1 MNTFRDG
8 LRDGADECIERGL
21 VIASK
26 WASLQLAGIVD
37 ETEAQDE
44 EAEEDGLTWGEAE
57 KYSRR
62 ERDHILLAQSLVT
75 SGEFLRCAHFLRKQA
90 SVQGRGEASRSKS
103 GAVENVSSLKVTSKK
118 GIFLAVYALYMAG
131 EKLKEQQLLEVRAA
145 ETKEAEKLAQDGR
158 LAGGAGG
165 APKTVDATA
174 NKVQPG
180 NPFLG
185 DLFNDLFP
193 LYNRG
198 AMDGFLLYIFAVV
211 VRDLKNQKGGP
222 LALRL
227 LVNNKNNG
235 IGNSNRMNNGE
246 EGSLP
251 SAVSLLVES
260 AVAYPWN
267 WSCWLDLASLCQHER
282 APIPQWASFCP
293 PEQAETGV
301 EDLSDRSFAT
311 WVMYQ
316 HFLAHA
322 HLSLNDGAAASE
334 AISNLATCRAYRTTG
349 GRGHDSTGMD
359 ASNNTSSSVYSNGAE
374 AAPIGAGGD
383 VNRALLMYQALAY
396 YANRDYSRAQECFEQ
411 ARVLDPHGLE
421 HVDTYSNILYVKEK
435 RAELSHLARAVT
447 KIDKFA
453 AETCV
458 VTGNY
463 YSLRGQHEKAVV
475 HFQRAL
481 RINRNFSFLWTL
493 MGHEFVELRNTQS
506 AVQCYR
512 RAVEVSPADYK
523 AWYGLGQM
531 YELLH
536 LYQYALYY
544 YKRATSIRPSDARMC
559 SAVGSCMVKLG
570 SKRDAMLIFERAVAC
585 GDWEGVATRELARL
599 YREENR
605 MTEAATCYLRK
616 LAAAG
621 HNLDELLQGTSAAGG
636 QAAATADLSSGAP
649 FPVMSTPLS
658 VDQEQ
663 VEGVLFLANYYKE
676 LRDFRASEVFCNFL
690 VDVVGPEADEA
701 RAMLRDMRSQT
712 LLSSGTGPEAGGG
725 GDANATTAS
734 AGSRRQTRSQ
744 ARALQQQQL

>member
-1 MNTFRDG
+1 MNAFREG
-8 LRDGADECIERGL
+8 LRDGADECFARGL

-26 WASLQLAGIVD
+26 WASLQLSGIVATEEEEEDGD
-37 ETEAQDE
+37 E
-44 EAEEDGLTWGEAE
+44 EEDGLEWGEQE

-62 ERDHILLAQSLVT
+62 ERDHILLAQSLIS

-103 GAVENVSSLKVTSKK
+103 GALENVSTLKVKGKK
-118 GIFLAVYALYMAG
+118 GIFLAVYSLYMAG
-131 EKLKEQQLLEVRAA
+131 EKLKEQQLLELRGTEA
-145 ETKEAEKLAQDGR
+145 KDAEKLAQDGR
-158 LAGGAGG
+158 LAGGAGAAKPPEG
-165 APKTVDATA
+165 TVP
-174 NKVQPG
+174 KVQPG

-198 AMDGFLLYIFAVV
+198 AMDGFLLYMFAIV
-211 VRDLKNQKGGP
+211 VRDLKKQKGGP

-227 LVNNKNNG
+227 LLS
-235 IGNSNRMNNGE
+235 NSNDSDRNKSGMTERE

-251 SAVSLLVES
+251 SAMTLLIES
-260 AVAYPWN
+260 ATAYPWN
-267 WSCWLDLASLCQHER
+267 WSCWMDLAALCQQER
-282 APIPQWASFCP
+282 VAVPQWSAFCQ
-293 PEQAETGV
+293 PEQAEAAV
-301 EDLSDRSFAT
+301 EDLSDRAFAT

-316 HFLAHA
+316 HFMAHSC
-322 HLSLNDGAAASE
+322 LSHNDGAAASE
-334 AISNLATCRAYRTTG
+334 AISNLASCRVYRKSS
-349 GRGHDSTGMD
+349 RGARYDSNGMD
-359 ASNNTSSSVYSNGAE
+359 ASSNTSTSVYSSGGSVE
-374 AAPIGAGGD
+374 AAAAGGME

-396 YANRDYSRAQECFEQ
+396 YANRDYGRAQECFEQ

-475 HFQRAL
+475 NFQRAL
-481 RINRNFSFLWTL
+481 RINRHFCFLWTL

-544 YKRATSIRPSDARMC
+544 FKRATSIRPNDARMC
-559 SAVGSCMVKLG
+559 SAVGSCLVKLG

-605 MTEAATCYLRK
+605 MAEAATCYLRK

-621 HNLDELLQGTSAAGG
+621 HNLEELLQGTSAAGV
-636 QAAATADLSSGAP
+636 AEMSSGNALSAMSAP
-649 FPVMSTPLS
+649 LP

-663 VEGVLFLANYYKE
+663 GEGVLFLATYYKE
-676 LRDFRASEVFCNFL
+676 QGDFRASEVFCNFL

-701 RAMLRDMRSQT
+701 RAMLRDMRSQM
-712 LLSSGTGPEAGGG
+712 LLSGASG
-725 GDANATTAS
+725 DMNNTTAS
-734 AGSRRQTRSQ
+734 TASMSSGRQTRSQ
-744 ARALQQQQL
+744 SRSTQQQQHQF